1 MSALLEENS
10 DYQAVKLM
18 RVDWDSQSK
27 DPIVKELGVGH
38 RATLVMFRDGK
49 EVGRVLW
56 SASKSKIEPLFQA
69 AI

>member
-1 MSALLEENS
+1 
-10 DYQAVKLM
+10 M

-27 DPIVKELGVGH
+27 DPIIKELGVGH